1 MARWNQQPK
10 YHIKNWSAYGYL
22 QAQSVQVCGDLR
34 TAANGGVN
42 TETRVRIATRII
54 QRIAAM
60 FIPVKDMSPAVK
72 ATIADQYKYAVF
84 PTKVYLMQL
93 DGKRVQVK

>member
-22 QAQSVQVCGDLR
+22 HPHTHEVRRDLR
-34 TAANGGVN
+34 QANEMN
-42 TETRVRIATRII
+42 TQALVRITIKNI

-60 FIPVKDMSPAVK
+60 FIAVKDMSPAVK
-72 ATIADQYKYAVF
+72 TTITDPFRFAAV
-84 PTKVYLMQL
+84 PTKVYLIQL
-93 DGKRVQVK
+93 DGTRAEVK

>member
-1 MARWNQQPK
+1 
-10 YHIKNWSAYGYL
+10 
-22 QAQSVQVCGDLR
+22 
-34 TAANGGVN
+34 
-42 TETRVRIATRII
+42 
-54 QRIAAM
+54 M
-60 FIPVKDMSPAVK
+60 FIPVKDMSHAVK